1 MRRIYTILTLLLAVT
16 TTSAQLHGKLGIQLR
31 KIDILEQ

>member
-1 MRRIYTILTLLLAVT
+1 MRRIYTILILMLTLAT
-16 TTSAQLHGKLGIQLR
+16 ASAQLHGKLGIQLR